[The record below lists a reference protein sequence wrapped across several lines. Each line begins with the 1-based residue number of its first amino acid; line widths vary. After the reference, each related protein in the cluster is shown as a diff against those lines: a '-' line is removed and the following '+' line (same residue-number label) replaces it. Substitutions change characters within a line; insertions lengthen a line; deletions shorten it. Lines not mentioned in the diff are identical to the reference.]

1 MVRKFVNDFEWTP
14 EQLERYSEDGFV
26 VVDEVVTSQFADIL
40 KERYST
46 LFAGNFETGT
56 NPDNFPVK
64 VEEGDHSPVTRWM
77 TSPWRCDYTIANYA
91 LHPVIGK
98 LIARLNGW
106 SGMRFV
112 AEQRALENSGVAATV
127 DASGHELSP
136 LVCPG

>member
-1 MVRKFVNDFEWTP
+1 MVSHFINDFEWSP
-14 EQLERYSEDGFV
+14 EQLASYQESGFV
-26 VVDEVVTSQFADIL
+26 VVEQVVTNEFAQIL

-64 VEEGDHSPVTRWM
+64 VEEGDLSPVTRWM
-77 TSPWRCDYTIANYA
+77 TNPWRSDYTIANFA

-106 SGMRFV
+106 SGMRLLQNNV
-112 AEQRALENSGVAATV
+112 HWKPPGSPPAYHAP
-127 DASGHELSP
+127 GHELSP